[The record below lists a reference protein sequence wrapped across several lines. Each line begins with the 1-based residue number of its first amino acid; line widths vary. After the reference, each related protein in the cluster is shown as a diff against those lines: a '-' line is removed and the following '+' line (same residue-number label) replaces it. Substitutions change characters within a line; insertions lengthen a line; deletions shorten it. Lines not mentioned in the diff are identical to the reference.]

1 MPKQITMIFW
11 RDNDIGQ
18 AHLDNVSGHGA
29 PQVARRPPIF
39 AFDLARSLKMGVRRA
54 LTGG

>member
-29 PQVARRPPIF
+29 PQVARRPQHAASTLP
-39 AFDLARSLKMGVRRA
+39 AA
-54 LTGG
+54 